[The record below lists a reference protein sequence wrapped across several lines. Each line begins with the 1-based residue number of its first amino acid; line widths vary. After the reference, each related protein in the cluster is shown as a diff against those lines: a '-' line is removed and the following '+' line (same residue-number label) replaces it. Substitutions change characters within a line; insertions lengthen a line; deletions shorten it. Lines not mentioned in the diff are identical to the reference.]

1 MEQMKITTT
10 YTGMAGHTM
19 HRAVGLTVER
29 GQAAVTGLGRRMR
42 VRVHRNRGGHTA
54 GKLMAG
60 AGVAPASLPDL
71 ASHRIRRCLT

>member
-29 GQAAVTGLGRRMR
+29 GLAAVTGQGRR
-42 VRVHRNRGGHTA
+42 VRVIAEKLGG
-54 GKLMAG
+54 GGL
-60 AGVAPASLPDL
+60 
-71 ASHRIRRCLT
+71 